1 MDSPFIRQ
9 CATVTSANSET
20 SISTVVHKK
29 SLSRA
34 ADAMLSSPDL
44 EKRKF
49 IDLFCGIGGMR
60 LAFEAAGC
68 ECVFSSDW
76 DKYAQVT
83 YQKNFGEIPK
93 GDIHKIVASD
103 VPDHDILVG
112 GFPCQP
118 FSISGVSK
126 KNSLNRPHGFRDKT
140 QGTLF
145 FEIKRILAEKR
156 PQAFMLENVKHLLRH
171 DKGRTIEVIYESLR
185 DDLNY
190 HVYPP
195 LVLDARYFVPQHRE
209 RVFIVGFREPRKFV
223 LPVLRDQKPK
233 FRDILEPVPHEKY
246 TLTKHLWR
254 YLQDYA
260 KKHQAAGNGFGYGLV
275 DLDGISRT
283 LSARYYKDGS
293 EILIPRGR
301 KQVPR
306 RLTPRE
312 CARLMGFPEWFQI
325 PVSDTQAYK
334 QFGNS
339 VVVPVATAVARQVVD
354 ALKSAADE
362 DVQVPIFSP
371 KQLSL
376 AAVS

>member
-1 MDSPFIRQ
+1 
-9 CATVTSANSET
+9 
-20 SISTVVHKK
+20 
-29 SLSRA
+29 
-34 ADAMLSSPDL
+34 MLSSPDL
-44 EKRKF
+44 KKLKF

-60 LAFEAAGC
+60 LAFEAAGG

-76 DKYAQVT
+76 DKYAQIT
-83 YQKNFGEIPK
+83 YKKNFGQIPK
-93 GDIHKIVASD
+93 GDIHKIIASE

-126 KNSLNRPHGFRDKT
+126 KNSLNRPHGFLDKT

-156 PQAFMLENVKHLLRH
+156 PQAFMLENVKHLLGH
-171 DKGRTIEVIYESLR
+171 DKGKTIDVIYESLR

-195 LVLDARYFVPQHRE
+195 VVLDARFFVPQHRE
-209 RVFIVGFREPRKFV
+209 RVFIVGFREPRKFS
-223 LPVLRDQKPK
+223 PPELRDRKPK
-233 FRDILEPVPHEKY
+233 FRDILEEDPPEKY
-246 TLTKHLWR
+246 TLSKHLWR

-260 KKHQAAGNGFGYGLV
+260 KKHQAAGNGFGFGLV

-301 KQVPR
+301 NKVPR

-312 CARLMGFPEWFQI
+312 CARLMGFPEWFEI

-339 VVVPVATAVARQVVD
+339 VVMPVAMAVARQVVE
-354 ALKSAADE
+354 ALKSTVDE
-362 DVQVPIFSP
+362 DVLVPSFRP

>member
-1 MDSPFIRQ
+1 MVSSR
-9 CATVTSANSET
+9 
-20 SISTVVHKK
+20 HLKK
-29 SLSRA
+29 T
-34 ADAMLSSPDL
+34 
-44 EKRKF
+44 KF

-60 LAFEAAGC
+60 LAFEALDC

-76 DKYAQVT
+76 DKYAQIT
-83 YQKNFGEIPK
+83 YQKNFGDFPV
-93 GDIHKIVASD
+93 GDIRQVSASD
-103 VPDHDILVG
+103 VPDHDILVA

-126 KNSLNRPHGFRDKT
+126 KNALNRPHGFRDKT

-145 FEIKRILAEKR
+145 FEIERIIDKKR
-156 PQAFMLENVKHLLRH
+156 PQAFVLENVKHLLRH
-171 DKGRTIEVIYESLR
+171 DKGKTIEIIYESLR

-195 LVLDARYFVPQHRE
+195 LVLDARFFVPQHRE

-223 LPVLRDQKPK
+223 RPTIHDLKPR
-233 FRDILEPVPHEKY
+233 FRDILEPKPDRKY
-246 TLTKHLWR
+246 TLTKHLWE

-260 KKHQAAGNGFGYGLV
+260 KKHQAAGNGFGFGLV

-293 EILIPRGR
+293 EILIPQGR
-301 KQVPR
+301 KQSPR

-312 CARLMGFPEWFQI
+312 CARLMGFPESFEI

-339 VVVPVATAVARQVVD
+339 VVVPVVSAVAREVVE
-354 ALKSAADE
+354 ALKVAVDE
-362 DVQVPIFSP
+362 ETQVPTFSP
-371 KQLSL
+371 KQLVL